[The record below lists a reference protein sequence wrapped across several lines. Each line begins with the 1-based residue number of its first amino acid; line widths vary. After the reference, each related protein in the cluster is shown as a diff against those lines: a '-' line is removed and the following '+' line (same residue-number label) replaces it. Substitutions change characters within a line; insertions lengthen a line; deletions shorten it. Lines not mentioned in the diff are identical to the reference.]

1 MDMDEKIKKLEEMIV
16 AGDPAVMDYLA
27 EVTAQAT
34 SPEDKSRLDELA
46 ARLMNES
53 REGLDR
59 AERAIEEHLL
69 REQLGPLAEAL
80 NMSYIARTYFGKSRS
95 WLSQRLN
102 GSVVNG
108 KRAAMTD
115 EEKATLTSALQDI
128 QSQISA
134 FTRTA

>member
-1 MDMDEKIKKLEEMIV
+1 MDMDEKIKKLEEMIA

-53 REGLDR
+53 RESLDR

-108 KRAAMTD
+108 KRASMTD

>member
-1 MDMDEKIKKLEEMIV
+1 MDMDEKIKKLEEMIA

>member
-1 MDMDEKIKKLEEMIV
+1 MDMDEKIKKLEEMIA
-16 AGDPAVMDYLA
+16 AGDPATMDYLA
-27 EVTAQAT
+27 EVVAQAT
-34 SPEDKSRLDELA
+34 SSEDKARLDELA
-46 ARLMNES
+46 TRLMNES
-53 REGLDR
+53 RDGLDR
-59 AERAIEEHLL
+59 AELAIEEHLL

-108 KRAAMTD
+108 KRASMTD
-115 EEKATLTSALQDI
+115 DELATLTGALQDI
-128 QSQISA
+128 QSKITA

>member
-1 MDMDEKIKKLEEMIV
+1 MDMDEKIKKLEEMIA

-53 REGLDR
+53 RESLDS

>member
-1 MDMDEKIKKLEEMIV
+1 MFGEIITDENGNPILNEDGTKKAKPHDVYTMK
-16 AGDPAVMDYLA
+16 
-27 EVTAQAT
+27 Q
-34 SPEDKSRLDELA
+34 
-46 ARLMNES
+46 
-53 REGLDR
+53 
-59 AERAIEEHLL
+59 AIEEHLL

-108 KRAAMTD
+108 KRASMTD

-134 FTRTA
+134 FTRPA